1 MSSREQPSRLNSTKT
16 RGRGGR
22 LRPDNGNR
30 FYLHGSRGRGGSSAA
45 RPAHDFP
52 PEPDLKEGLDTTEII
67 QKIPAPPRPKAPE
80 HFPIDNVKYVA
91 SYNWVEAE
99 KPTMVVPGSPAIWT
113 ERAVP
118 FTLEPDASSIYVDQ
132 NTAQLSLY
140 PMLPLFVAAD
150 AIHGQEEAPPV
161 DWPTV
166 DVVTDRNG
174 LRKLLRLLSPSPGR
188 AVRDFRID
196 VQLVGA
202 KTLVLSRWE
211 SPTPEI
217 SSGRSFGH
225 AFEAAMAR
233 AAPDC
238 PSSDHQRVITYDMF
252 NMKMVVRFGV
262 DACLPSSDSGV
273 ATTSTDD
280 SGLADALDRMNIQQI
295 PTPTT
300 TSPTI
305 NIVRAGT
312 QVPQDALV
320 EVVSRSVYYLDQLDW
335 NELYSQLALSQT
347 PVLRMGVHE
356 RGEFKELREWQLE
369 GPGTRVATG
378 TTRQA
383 GTQKGANVQ
392 DLSAQRRETAVQ
404 IVRLARLLQ
413 DVQKLAI
420 ARGPGPAGGFS
431 LVCEGGKLH
440 VYARKMDEGGDGTS
454 LAGSCLPPEVVARFE
469 TRTNQDLD
477 A

>member
-1 MSSREQPSRLNSTKT
+1 MSSREQPSRLNFTKT

-30 FYLHGSRGRGGSSAA
+30 FYLQGSRGRGGA
-45 RPAHDFP
+45 RPKV
-52 PEPDLKEGLDTTEII
+52 PEY
-67 QKIPAPPRPKAPE
+67 
-80 HFPIDNVKYVA
+80 FPIDNVKYVA

-99 KPTMVVPGSPAIWT
+99 KPTMVVPGSPAIWA

-118 FTLEPDASSIYVDQ
+118 FTLEPDVSSIYVDQ
-132 NTAQLSLY
+132 NTAQLSQY
-140 PMLPLFVAAD
+140 PMLPLFAAVD
-150 AIHGQEEAPPV
+150 AIHGHQEAAPSV

-174 LRKLLRLLSPSPGR
+174 LRKLLRLLSPSPGK

-196 VQLVGA
+196 VQLVGT

-211 SPTPEI
+211 SPTPEVNN
-217 SSGRSFGH
+217 GRSFGH
-225 AFEAAMAR
+225 AFEAAMTR

-238 PSSDHQRVITYDMF
+238 PSSGHQRVISYDMF

-262 DACLPSSDSGV
+262 DACFPSPDSGV
-273 ATTSTDD
+273 VTTSTDD
-280 SGLADALDRMNIQQI
+280 SDLADALNRVNLQQTS
-295 PTPTT
+295 TPTT

-305 NIVRAGT
+305 DIVRAGT

-347 PVLRMGVHE
+347 PAVRMGVHE

-369 GPGTRVATG
+369 GPGTRLITG
-378 TTRQA
+378 TTRQS
-383 GTQKGANVQ
+383 GTQKGADVQ
-392 DLSAQRRETAVQ
+392 DLSTQRRETAVQ
-404 IVRLARLLQ
+404 IVRLARLLR
-413 DVQKLAI
+413 DVQELAI

-431 LVCEGGKLH
+431 LLCEGGKLR
-440 VYARKMDEGGDGTS
+440 VYAPKMDEGGDVP
-454 LAGSCLPPEVVARFE
+454 GSCLPPDVVARFE
-469 TRTNQDLD
+469 TRTDQDLN

>member
-1 MSSREQPSRLNSTKT
+1 MSSREQPSRLNFTKT

-30 FYLHGSRGRGGSSAA
+30 FYLHGSRGRGGGFAA
-45 RPAHDFP
+45 RPTHNLP
-52 PEPDLKEGLDTTEII
+52 PEPDLKEGLDTTKII

-80 HFPIDNVKYVA
+80 YFPIDNVKYVA

-118 FTLEPDASSIYVDQ
+118 FTLEPDASSVYVDQ
-132 NTAQLSLY
+132 NTAQLSQY
-140 PMLPLFVAAD
+140 PMLPLFTAAD
-150 AIHGQEEAPPV
+150 AIHDQDAAPPV
-161 DWPTV
+161 DWPSM

-174 LRKLLRLLSPSPGR
+174 LRKFLRWLNPSPGR

-196 VQLVGA
+196 VQLVGT

-211 SPTPEI
+211 SPTPEVNN
-217 SSGRSFGH
+217 GRSFGH
-225 AFEAAMAR
+225 AFEAATTCP
-233 AAPDC
+233 APDC
-238 PSSDHQRVITYDMF
+238 PSSGHQRVITYDMF

-262 DACLPSSDSGV
+262 DACLPSPDSGV

-280 SGLADALDRMNIQQI
+280 SDLADALDRVKIQQTSI
-295 PTPTT
+295 PTT

-305 NIVRAGT
+305 DIVRAGT

-335 NELYSQLALSQT
+335 NELYPQLALSQT
-347 PVLRMGVHE
+347 PALRMGVHE

-369 GPGTRVATG
+369 GAGTRVAT
-378 TTRQA
+378 RQSE
-383 GTQKGANVQ
+383 TQRGADVQ
-392 DLSAQRRETAVQ
+392 DLSAQHRETAVQ

-413 DVQKLAI
+413 DVQTLAI

-440 VYARKMDEGGDGTS
+440 VYARKVDEGGDGKS
-454 LAGSCLPPEVVARFE
+454 LTGSCLPPEVVARFE
-469 TRTNQDLD
+469 TRTDQDLD